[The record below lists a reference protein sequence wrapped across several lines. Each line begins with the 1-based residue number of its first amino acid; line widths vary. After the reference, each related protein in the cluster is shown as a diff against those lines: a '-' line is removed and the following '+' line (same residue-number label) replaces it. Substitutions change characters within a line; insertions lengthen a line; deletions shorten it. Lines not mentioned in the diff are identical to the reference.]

1 LVFSETLYLEDAGP
15 GYTCE
20 PEKARVTMAPT
31 LIEVLEAHHRDSWGW
46 ALACCQWQHSLADDA
61 LQESYLRVL
70 DGRARFGGKSTEKTW
85 FFGIIKRVALELG
98 RDQARQGWR
107 LLTAVQ
113 ATPEPTENDSGL
125 EAAEQDE
132 SSRALRD
139 ALKTM
144 PQRQRE
150 VLHLVF
156 YAELTL
162 EQAAHT
168 LGMGLGSA
176 RTHYHRG
183 KSRLA
188 ELLELQHE

>member
-1 LVFSETLYLEDAGP
+1 
-15 GYTCE
+15 
-20 PEKARVTMAPT
+20 MAPN
-31 LIEVLEAHHRDSWGW
+31 LIEVLEVHHRDSWGW
-46 ALACCQWQHSLADDA
+46 ALACCQWQQSLADDV

-98 RDQARQGWR
+98 RSQARQGWHIF
-107 LLTAVQ
+107 TTVAAV
-113 ATPEPTENDSGL
+113 PEP
-125 EAAEQDE
+125 AEQDPGLAAAEHDE
-132 SSRALRD
+132 SSGQLRSALN
-139 ALKTM
+139 AI

-168 LGMGLGSA
+168 LGMSLGSA

-188 ELLELQHE
+188 ELLELSHE

>member
-1 LVFSETLYLEDAGP
+1 MVFSDSFYLDAAGQ
-15 GYTCE
+15 GYTWE
-20 PEKARVTMAPT
+20 PDKARVAMAPT
-31 LIEVLEAHHRDSWGW
+31 LIEVLEVHHTDSWGW

-98 RDQARQGWR
+98 RKQARQGWG
-107 LLTAVQ
+107 LFTA
-113 ATPEPTENDSGL
+113 APEPTENDSGL
-125 EAAEQDE
+125 EAAERDE

-168 LGMGLGSA
+168 LGTSLGSA

-188 ELLELQHE
+188 ELLELHHE